1 MVGGH
6 TLLLALMA
14 SSLRALNPES
24 QDSIKGFYKRIW
36 DLFYL
41 EYAMYPFI

>member
-1 MVGGH
+1 MLVVLG
-6 TLLLALMA
+6 
-14 SSLRALNPES
+14 RALGRLEPDS